1 MLFFVGFHARGGSRT
16 GPPGGH
22 GAASGTSNPSLGPQ
36 DSRHTERQDTVEF
49 QSGTGERQGLT
60 ETDTFQ
66 QIRNRTNPDRQ
77 QRDAGA
83 GTVFSLG
90 LCLAVITLLLAVL
103 ALAQA
108 TIGAARAGAAADL
121 AALAGADTIRA
132 LRAGDPCTV
141 AAEVAARNGAELGS
155 CAPDVGALSI
165 TVDVASSAGRLLP
178 WAPSARARAGPPGSQ
193 WLPGSQ

>member
-1 MLFFVGFHARGGSRT
+1 M
-16 GPPGGH
+16 
-22 GAASGTSNPSLGPQ
+22 
-36 DSRHTERQDTVEF
+36 
-49 QSGTGERQGLT
+49 
-60 ETDTFQ
+60 
-66 QIRNRTNPDRQ
+66 
-77 QRDAGA
+77 
-83 GTVFSLG
+83 
-90 LCLAVITLLLAVL
+90 ITLLLALLV
-103 ALAQA
+103 LAQA

-132 LRAGDPCTV
+132 LRVGDPCTV

-178 WAPSARARAGPPGSQ
+178 WAPSARAGAGPPGSQ